1 MILLRAYAESTN
13 MKSKILKLKRVSKF
27 LKLKRLIEYAWA
39 WEIKPIFGGSIPST
53 HIIVKV
59 NDYYVILDA
68 FIFQS
73 WSEMWSFNAF
83 DEHFLSVFKVRARW
97 SKTIHAYVTLPFA
110 TLEEI
115 IDIDRKK
122 LANPPKY
129 VFSSYE
135 EANICAFLQGVP
147 NGGLLPFEDF
157 GSCPLNDD

>member
-1 MILLRAYAESTN
+1 MP
-13 MKSKILKLKRVSKF
+13 KF
-27 LKLKRLIEYAWA
+27 LKLKRLIEYVWA
-39 WEIKPIFGGSIPST
+39 WEIKPIFGGSIPSS

-59 NDYYVILDA
+59 NDYYVILSA
-68 FIFQS
+68 VIFQS
-73 WSEMWSFNAF
+73 LHEMWSLNTF
-83 DEHFLSVFKVRARW
+83 DEHFLSLFKVRSRW
-97 SKTIHAYVTLPFA
+97 CKTIHTYVYLPYT

-115 IDIDRKK
+115 IDLNSKK

-157 GSCPLNDD
+157 GSCQLNEEYC